1 MTQFTKT
8 FYIYATSPAE
18 LLALKANDPDNP
30 PNLYCS
36 DNPQMG
42 EHGWIFLQEHKV
54 SAEILFHDS
63 LIADAVTVV
72 NSAKAQL
79 LADTTDKLRVLDEAI
94 NKLLCL
100 EAPAPVKRATSL
112 EDAYDEPVHCVT
124 DEDPDDKP
132 F

>member
-1 MTQFTKT
+1 MAQFTKT

-36 DNPQMG
+36 DNSDMLQC
-42 EHGWIFLQEHKV
+42 GWILLQEYKV
-54 SAEILFHDS
+54 SAEVTFRDS
-63 LIADAVTVV
+63 LIADAVSAV
-72 NSAKAQL
+72 NSAKAKL
-79 LADTTDKLRVLDEAI
+79 MSDTTDKLRVLDEAI

-100 EAPAPVKRATSL
+100 EAPVPKSYS
-112 EDAYDEPVHCVT
+112 EDKYFPMSEIT
-124 DEDPDDKP
+124 GEDPDDIP